1 MGFTEKLIA
10 LKEEFNEAKF
20 ELYKKLA
27 LNERGSM
34 DVGAI
39 IGLGIG
45 IIFIAAVAPAAIE
58 TFYQTNTSTWQIDG
72 VEDAK
77 TTTIWWLLPFIAVTV
92 FLYMLYRKMN

>member
-1 MGFTEKLIA
+1 MSFKAKLLA
-10 LKEEFNEAKF
+10 LKEEYKDAEF
-20 ELYKKLA
+20 ELYKKVK

-58 TFYQTNTSTWQIDG
+58 TFYQTNTTAWTIDG
-72 VEDAK
+72 VEDSK

-92 FLYMLYRKMN
+92 FLYMLYRRMQ